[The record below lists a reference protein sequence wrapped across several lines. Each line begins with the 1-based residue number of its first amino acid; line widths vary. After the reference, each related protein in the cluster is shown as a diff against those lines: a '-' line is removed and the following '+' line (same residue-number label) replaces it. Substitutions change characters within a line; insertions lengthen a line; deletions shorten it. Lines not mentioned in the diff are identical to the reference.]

1 MRLASGHMDGLTEVA
16 IIIGMW
22 AGTERERERESY
34 RLGRVPAYVT
44 LHTFVYAVLY
54 VHEGWL

>member
-22 AGTERERERESY
+22 AGTERERERA
-34 RLGRVPAYVT
+34 L
-44 LHTFVYAVLY
+44 
-54 VHEGWL
+54 